1 MEGQEYNLV
10 SFMDNTVSN
19 ENAATLFRYT
29 LIFGGVALVI
39 FFFLSVFLA
48 RKIVHPL
55 EESYK
60 KQKQFISDAGHEL
73 KPPVSVVN
81 ANAELLAREIGEK
94 YNKPNKS
101 KACSI
106 IPLKLQIITT

>member
-1 MEGQEYNLV
+1 MFTDNRNVIEINKGVFVYMEGQEYNLV

-60 KQKQFISDAGHEL
+60 NRSSLFQMQVMS
-73 KPPVSVVN
+73 
-81 ANAELLAREIGEK
+81 
-94 YNKPNKS
+94 
-101 KACSI
+101 
-106 IPLKLQIITT
+106 